1 MLRRCSRVRWLW
13 ILVVFACT
21 RPDPVTARLRS
32 LAVADD
38 DFYRRVVYT
47 WAPAESI
54 AELRSTRRLLVATAG
69 SGEFVSPFNQAL
81 ASAADEGDQIAK
93 VLMTRSTLIRRRYAW
108 PAPFATVMGLGKRT
122 YGTAL
127 IRIELRPEAWIGRF
141 DRTGWSF
148 VDAAGS
154 RIAER
159 DVLATPERI
168 GAVFHVRTD
177 APDPFREYVVTNE
190 TMIATWSVGTP
201 EIRREVDAEIALL
214 RALRDRMAGVP
225 VAETELPAAPQ
236 WARIDPSQLWPS
248 TLAFDTTRYRA
259 RTRQLDAILAALAAY
274 DPTGPPLIVRP

>member
-1 MLRRCSRVRWLW
+1 MRWLW
-13 ILVVFACT
+13 IIALIACSGP

-47 WAPAESI
+47 WTPADSI
-54 AELRSTRRLLVATAG
+54 ANLRSTKKLLVATAG
-69 SGEFVSPFNQAL
+69 SGEFMSPFNQAL
-81 ASAADEGDQIAK
+81 ASAAAEGDRIAM
-93 VLMTRSTLIRRRYAW
+93 VLTAKPTLIRRRYAW

-141 DRTGWSF
+141 DPAGPVWSF
-148 VDAAGS
+148 VDAAGTP
-154 RIAER
+154 ITER
-159 DVLATPERI
+159 DVLATPDRI

-190 TMIATWSVGTP
+190 AMIATWSVGTP
-201 EIRREVDAEIALL
+201 EIRHEVETEIATLC
-214 RALRDRMAGVP
+214 ALRDRMAGVP
-225 VAETELPAAPQ
+225 YAETELPATPH
-236 WARIDPSQLWPS
+236 WGHIDPEALWPA

-259 RTRQLDAILAALAAY
+259 RARQLDDILAALVAY
-274 DPTGPPLIVRP
+274 DPSGPPLTVTP